1 MWYIYTQCNSSQS
14 VKSFCHLQQHGW
26 TWGLPWRL
34 SSEESACNAETA
46 GDMSLIPGSER
57 FPGRGHGHPLQYS
70 ILENPMDRGAWWA
83 TVHGVPKSQTQL
95 KPLSMYAW
103 MVLEGIILSEISQ
116 RKRNTVWYHIYV
128 GSNMRM
134 TIPASVDHLWS
145 PERKCFFLN

>member
-1 MWYIYTQCNSSQS
+1 MFTVALFTIAKIRKQPKCPSTDEWIKKMWYIYTQCNSSQS

-83 TVHGVPKSQTQL
+83 TVHGVPKSQTGTTYDQD
-95 KPLSMYAW
+95 KW
-103 MVLEGIILSEISQ
+103 Q
-116 RKRNTVWYHIYV
+116 RRCPNS
-128 GSNMRM
+128 G
-134 TIPASVDHLWS
+134 
-145 PERKCFFLN
+145 FLLTRDW